1 MLMVQKLP
9 MTERGFRHLQEE
21 LKTLKTVKRPQVIK
35 DIADARRHGDL
46 SENAEY
52 HAAQEKQGFIETR
65 ILELEDRISRAE
77 VIDVSKLSGSQIL
90 FGATVTLID
99 EESEEQIVHQIVGED
114 EADIKAG
121 RFSIDA
127 PLARSLVGKTK
138 GDFLEVITPRGHKF

>member
-1 MLMVQKLP
+1 MVQKLP

-21 LKTLKTVKRPQVIK
+21 LKTLKTVERPQVIK

-52 HAAQEKQGFIETR
+52 HAAREKQGFIETR
-65 ILELEDRISRAE
+65 ILELEDRITRAD

-121 RFSIDA
+121 RFSIDV
-127 PLARSLVGKTK
+127 PLARSLEGKTK
-138 GDFLEVITPRGHKF
+138 GDFLEVITPSGHTF